1 VNHTQAILVMDDGE
15 TWGGVDGA
23 SICIITEDQYND
35 LIDGKEDAA
44 SINPIFEMGLRD
56 YTAAKRDDEIMDQAW
71 NDLKEISQDEC

>member
-1 VNHTQAILVMDDGE
+1 MTATETYAILVLNDGE

-35 LIDGKEDAA
+35 LIDGREDAA

-56 YTAAKRDDEIMDQAW
+56 YTFTTNSERGSHE
-71 NDLKEISQDEC
+71 